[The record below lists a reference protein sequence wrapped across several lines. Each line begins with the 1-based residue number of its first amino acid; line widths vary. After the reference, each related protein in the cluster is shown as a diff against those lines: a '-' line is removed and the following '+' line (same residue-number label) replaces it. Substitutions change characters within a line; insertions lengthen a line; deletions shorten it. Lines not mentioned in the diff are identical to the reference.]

1 MSILNTIL
9 DHKRTTEV
17 PARMAARPLA
27 EVRRAAAALPPPRDF
42 GAALRRTDG
51 HVALIAEVKRASPSR
66 GQLAR
71 GEWRPA
77 DLARMYEANGASCVS
92 VLTDA
97 RFFQGGLEDLIA
109 VRAVIGLPVLRK
121 DFTVHPYQVYEARA
135 AGADAVLLIV
145 AALDDA
151 ALRDLH
157 ALALELGLTALVE
170 THDEAEVDRAVA
182 AGARVIGVNN
192 RDLRTFEMD
201 LDTTRRC
208 AAALRAASHLRGAA
222 TLVSES
228 GIFTPAHVAAVAGM
242 GARAVLV
249 GESIITSGDIAAQT
263 RALSSVMIADEH

>member
-9 DHKRTTEV
+9 DHKRATEV
-17 PARMAARPLA
+17 PARMAARPLV
-27 EVRRAAAALPPPRDF
+27 EVRRAAEAMPPPRDF
-42 GAALRRTDG
+42 GAALRREDG
-51 HVALIAEVKRASPSR
+51 RVALIAEVKRASPSR
-66 GQLAR
+66 GLLAR
-71 GEWRPA
+71 GAWRPA
-77 DLARMYEANGASCVS
+77 ELARVYEANGASCVS

-97 RFFQGGLEDLIA
+97 RFFQGGLEDLVA
-109 VRAVIGLPVLRK
+109 VRAAIGLPVLRK

-151 ALRDLH
+151 ELGALQ
-157 ALALELGLTALVE
+157 ALAQELGLTALVE
-170 THDEAEVDRAVA
+170 THNEAEVDRALA

-208 AAALRAASHLRGAA
+208 VAALRVGGHLPGAA

-228 GIFTPAHVAAVAGM
+228 GIFTPAHVAAVAAM

-249 GESIITSGDIAAQT
+249 GESIITSGDIPAQT
-263 RALSSVMIADEH
+263 RALAGVRISPQ

>member
-9 DHKRTTEV
+9 DHKRSTEV
-17 PARMAARPLA
+17 PAAMAARPLA
-27 EVRRAAAALPPPRDF
+27 DVRRAAEAMPAPRDF

-51 HVALIAEVKRASPSR
+51 RVALIAEVKRASPSR
-66 GQLAR
+66 GLLAR

-77 DLARMYEANGASCVS
+77 ELARTYEANGAACVS

-97 RFFQGGLEDLIA
+97 RFFQGALGDLAA
-109 VRAVIGLPVLRK
+109 VRAAIGLPVLRK

-145 AALDDA
+145 AALDDGE
-151 ALRDLH
+151 LRDLH
-157 ALALELGLTALVE
+157 ALALELRLTALVE
-170 THDEAEVDRAVA
+170 THDEAEVDRAMA

-208 AAALRAASHLRGAA
+208 AARLKFIAAAEGA
-222 TLVSES
+222 TTVSES

-263 RALSSVMIADEH
+263 RALSGVKLQGGA

>member
-9 DHKRTTEV
+9 DHKRNTEV
-17 PARMAARPLA
+17 PARLLARPLA
-27 EVRRAAAALPPPRDF
+27 EVRRAAEAMPAARDF
-42 GAALRRTDG
+42 GAALRRADRR
-51 HVALIAEVKRASPSR
+51 VALIAEVKRASPSR
-66 GQLAR
+66 GLLAR
-71 GEWRPA
+71 GKWRPA
-77 DLARMYEANGASCVS
+77 ELARTYEANGASCVS

-97 RFFQGGLEDLIA
+97 RFFQGELEDLVA
-109 VRAVIGLPVLRK
+109 VRMAIGLPVLRK

-145 AALDDA
+145 AALDDSD
-151 ALRDLH
+151 LRDLH

-170 THDEAEVDRAVA
+170 THDEAEVDRAMA

-208 AAALRAASHLRGAA
+208 AAHLRGAA

-228 GIFTPAHVAAVAGM
+228 GIFTPAHVAAVAAM

-263 RALSSVMIADEH
+263 RVLSSVMIADGR

>member
-1 MSILNTIL
+1 MSILNIIL
-9 DHKRTTEV
+9 DHKRNTEV
-17 PARMAARPLA
+17 PACLLARPLA
-27 EVRRAAAALPPPRDF
+27 DVRRAAEGMPPPRDF
-42 GAALRRTDG
+42 GAALRRSDG
-51 HVALIAEVKRASPSR
+51 RVALIAEVKRASPSR
-66 GQLAR
+66 GLLAR

-77 DLARMYEANGASCVS
+77 ELARTYEANGAACVS

-109 VRAVIGLPVLRK
+109 VRAAIGLPVLRK

-145 AALDDA
+145 AALNDGE
-151 ALRDLH
+151 LRDLH
-157 ALALELGLTALVE
+157 ALALGLGLTALVE
-170 THDEAEVDRAVA
+170 THDEAEVDRAMAV
-182 AGARVIGVNN
+182 GARVIGVNN
-192 RDLRTFEMD
+192 RDLRTFAMD

-208 AAALRAASHLRGAA
+208 AAHLHGAA

-263 RALSSVMIADEH
+263 RALSSVMIADGR

>member
-9 DHKRTTEV
+9 DHKRNTEV
-17 PARMAARPLA
+17 PARLLARPLA
-27 EVRRAAAALPPPRDF
+27 EVRRAAEGMPPPRDF

-51 HVALIAEVKRASPSR
+51 RVALIAEVKRASPSR
-66 GQLAR
+66 GLLAR
-71 GEWRPA
+71 GAWRPA
-77 DLARMYEANGASCVS
+77 ELARVYEANGAACVS

-97 RFFQGGLEDLIA
+97 RFFQGGLEDLIL
-109 VRAVIGLPVLRK
+109 VRKAIGLPVLRK
-121 DFTVHPYQVYEARA
+121 DFIVHPYQVYEARA

-145 AALDDA
+145 AALGDA
-151 ALRDLH
+151 ELLELH
-157 ALALELGLTALVE
+157 SLALNLGLTALVE
-170 THDEAEVDRAVA
+170 THDEAEVDRALA

-208 AAALRAASHLRGAA
+208 AGALRGGA

-228 GIFTPAHVAAVAGM
+228 GIFTPAHVAAVAAM

-249 GESIITSGDIAAQT
+249 GESIITSGDIPAQT
-263 RALSSVMIADEH
+263 RALSSVMIADGR

>member
-9 DHKRTTEV
+9 DHKRNTEV

-27 EVRRAAAALPPPRDF
+27 EVRRAAEGMPAPRDF
-42 GAALRRTDG
+42 GAALRRADG
-51 HVALIAEVKRASPSR
+51 RVALIAEVKRASPSR
-66 GQLAR
+66 GLLAR

-77 DLARMYEANGASCVS
+77 ELARTYEANGASCVS
-92 VLTDA
+92 ALTDT
-97 RFFQGGLEDLIA
+97 RFFQGGLEDLVA
-109 VRAVIGLPVLRK
+109 VRAAIGLPVLRK

-151 ALRDLH
+151 ELSDLH
-157 ALALELGLTALVE
+157 GLALDLRLTALVE

-182 AGARVIGVNN
+182 AGARLIGVNN

-208 AAALRAASHLRGAA
+208 AAALRGTA

-228 GIFTPAHVAAVAGM
+228 GIFTPAHVAAVAAM

-263 RALSSVMIADEH
+263 RALSGVMLAGEP